1 LLSFKLTKGCLY
13 RETSFAIATSK
24 QTVGEAGMRTVALSS
39 LLVLWFF
46 PVALSAQQSGAKAPE
61 LNKTQ
66 LLGRRIFQQRCGVC
80 HTQPTAS
87 PMYGI
92 PLYKDLVDGNEDMIR
107 DFIQNGSKRM
117 PGFKYGLESAEIDAI
132 VEYLKTVPKPAP
144 RNPQPRAGNAVD

>member
-1 LLSFKLTKGCLY
+1 MK
-13 RETSFAIATSK
+13 
-24 QTVGEAGMRTVALSS
+24 TVALTS
-39 LLVLWFF
+39 LLILLWF
-46 PVALSAQQSGAKAPE
+46 PAGLSAQDKAPGATE

-92 PLYKDLVDGNEDMIR
+92 VLSKEIVDGNEDTVREYIR
-107 DFIQNGSKRM
+107 NGSKKM
-117 PGFKYGLESAEIDAI
+117 PGFKYGLEPAEIDAI

-144 RNPQPRAGNAVD
+144 KNSQAGVAGPVD

>member
-1 LLSFKLTKGCLY
+1 MK
-13 RETSFAIATSK
+13 
-24 QTVGEAGMRTVALSS
+24 TVALTSF
-39 LLVLWFF
+39 LFLCLV
-46 PVALSAQQSGAKAPE
+46 PAALSAQESPSGASE

-92 PLYKDLVDGNEDMIR
+92 TLYKDIVDGNEDMIR
-107 DFIQNGSKRM
+107 DYIRNGSKKM
-117 PGFKYGLESAEIDAI
+117 PGFKYGLEPAEIDAI

-144 RNPQPRAGNAVD
+144 KNPQPRSAGPVD